1 MNVKGTYT
9 IKENMGSYD
18 LEIDYKYY
26 WKEQTHEHP
35 FEDDIEIKEVR
46 FNAMDIT
53 TFYIDFLC
61 DVFHD
66 EVWQYAY
73 DNRYVKYE

>member
-9 IKENMGSYD
+9 IRENMGSYD

-26 WKEQTHEHP
+26 WKEQTHEYP

-46 FNAMDIT
+46 LNAINIT
-53 TFYIDFLC
+53 KFYIDFLC
-61 DVFHD
+61 DEFHD
-66 EVWQYAY
+66 EVWRYAY
-73 DNRYVKYE
+73 ENKDEQN